1 MAPEWEATFWVPPH
15 DRRIW
20 SRIHLL
26 VAYNLSTMR
35 PKLITFDIFGT
46 VLDWKKG
53 MSISCDAVGRPLNSE
68 EFEQILE
75 VQGEMEADHFL
86 TYSKITSKSLMRV
99 LNMEESIADEIS
111 NNIGYWP
118 LFSDASVIK
127 ELMEISLCAAM
138 TNSDVIHGMQV
149 QESLGFQLSDWL
161 CAEESG
167 FYKPDPKVWETMAV
181 RQGIEFGPHWWHV
194 SAYADFDLSVANGLG
209 LTTVFVRR
217 PHSRPGTATYEIE
230 SLLELQNLIMGPG

>member
-1 MAPEWEATFWVPPH
+1 MTPEWEATFWVPPH
-15 DRRIW
+15 DRRI
-20 SRIHLL
+20 SRRIDLL

-53 MSISCDAVGRPLNSE
+53 MSISCDAVGRPMNSD

-75 VQGEMEADHFL
+75 VQGELEADHFL
-86 TYSKITSKSLMRV
+86 TYSEITSKSLMRV

-118 LFSDASVIK
+118 LFADAGVIT
-127 ELMEISLCAAM
+127 ELMEIAPCAAM
-138 TNSDVIHGMQV
+138 TNSDQIHGMQV

-167 FYKPDPKVWETMAV
+167 FYKPDPKVWETMSN
-181 RQGIEFGPHWWHV
+181 RRGIEFGPHWWHV